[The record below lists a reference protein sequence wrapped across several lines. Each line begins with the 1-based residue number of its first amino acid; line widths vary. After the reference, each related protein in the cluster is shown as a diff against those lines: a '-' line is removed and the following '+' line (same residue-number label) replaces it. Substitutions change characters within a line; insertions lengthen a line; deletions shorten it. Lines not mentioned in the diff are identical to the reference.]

1 MQTAKLDNGLELFV
15 VERSDLP
22 KVAIT
27 LATRAGAIADPAGK
41 DGLAQM
47 TIRTI
52 DMGTKTRK
60 ALDIENAFGD
70 LGATLGGSVGRE
82 YSVRQLRSA

>member
-1 MQTAKLDNGLELFV
+1 MQTAKLENGLELFV

-22 KVAIT
+22 KVAMT

-41 DGLAQM
+41 DGLASM
-47 TIRTI
+47 VIRTI

-60 ALDIENAFGD
+60 ALDIENALGD
-70 LGATLGGSVGRE
+70 LGVTLAGSARPR
-82 YSVRQLRSA
+82 VRRRSASRC